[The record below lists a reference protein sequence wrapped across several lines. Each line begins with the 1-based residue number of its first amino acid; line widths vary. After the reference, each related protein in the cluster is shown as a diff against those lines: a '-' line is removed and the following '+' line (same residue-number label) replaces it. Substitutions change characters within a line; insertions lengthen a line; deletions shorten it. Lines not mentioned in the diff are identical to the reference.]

1 MDAKLLK
8 VILDDETLTDEQIAV
23 LLVKAQKQAA
33 NQHFWADDDI
43 PTEAEL
49 ERFYN
54 RYEFEIYDLAKAI
67 NSDDARGGL
76 VSHTEL
82 GVTRNWGQTGKKDIE
97 LALAKIPPKTYVGLL
112 RRDGNAKLRLKDLR
126 LNQVPFY
133 YQTYDGTV
141 DEVDEDGNLTG
152 ESIPKYSNPVR
163 VLARVSPNSGNAEDS
178 PFGKDI
184 VYDKTISTVQKLPI
198 DEYSKLFI
206 DVVPV
211 LNEDGSTD
219 TEPDYICVC
228 PKHDL
233 QQNLWAIRKI
243 KGNIHAGQ
251 NNDQSI

>member
-49 ERFYN
+49 
-54 RYEFEIYDLAKAI
+54 EFEIYDLAKAI

-112 RRDGNAKLRLKDLR
+112 RRDGNA
-126 LNQVPFY
+126 
-133 YQTYDGTV
+133 
-141 DEVDEDGNLTG
+141 
-152 ESIPKYSNPVR
+152 
-163 VLARVSPNSGNAEDS
+163 
-178 PFGKDI
+178 
-184 VYDKTISTVQKLPI
+184 
-198 DEYSKLFI
+198 
-206 DVVPV
+206 
-211 LNEDGSTD
+211 
-219 TEPDYICVC
+219 
-228 PKHDL
+228 
-233 QQNLWAIRKI
+233 
-243 KGNIHAGQ
+243 
-251 NNDQSI
+251 

>member
-23 LLVKAQKQAA
+23 LLV
-33 NQHFWADDDI
+33 NDI

-112 RRDGNAKLRLKDLR
+112 RRDGNA
-126 LNQVPFY
+126 
-133 YQTYDGTV
+133 
-141 DEVDEDGNLTG
+141 E
-152 ESIPKYSNPVR
+152 
-163 VLARVSPNSGNAEDS
+163 AE
-178 PFGKDI
+178 
-184 VYDKTISTVQKLPI
+184 T
-198 DEYSKLFI
+198 
-206 DVVPV
+206 
-211 LNEDGSTD
+211 
-219 TEPDYICVC
+219 
-228 PKHDL
+228 
-233 QQNLWAIRKI
+233 
-243 KGNIHAGQ
+243 
-251 NNDQSI
+251 

>member
-67 NSDDARGGL
+67 NSDAARGGL

-112 RRDGNAKLRLKDLR
+112 RRDGNA
-126 LNQVPFY
+126 
-133 YQTYDGTV
+133 
-141 DEVDEDGNLTG
+141 E
-152 ESIPKYSNPVR
+152 
-163 VLARVSPNSGNAEDS
+163 AE
-178 PFGKDI
+178 
-184 VYDKTISTVQKLPI
+184 T
-198 DEYSKLFI
+198 
-206 DVVPV
+206 
-211 LNEDGSTD
+211 
-219 TEPDYICVC
+219 
-228 PKHDL
+228 
-233 QQNLWAIRKI
+233 
-243 KGNIHAGQ
+243 
-251 NNDQSI
+251 

>member
-76 VSHTEL
+76 
-82 GVTRNWGQTGKKDIE
+82 TGKKDIE

-112 RRDGNAKLRLKDLR
+112 RRDGNA
-126 LNQVPFY
+126 
-133 YQTYDGTV
+133 
-141 DEVDEDGNLTG
+141 E
-152 ESIPKYSNPVR
+152 
-163 VLARVSPNSGNAEDS
+163 AE
-178 PFGKDI
+178 
-184 VYDKTISTVQKLPI
+184 T
-198 DEYSKLFI
+198 
-206 DVVPV
+206 
-211 LNEDGSTD
+211 
-219 TEPDYICVC
+219 
-228 PKHDL
+228 
-233 QQNLWAIRKI
+233 
-243 KGNIHAGQ
+243 
-251 NNDQSI
+251 

>member
-1 MDAKLLK
+1 MDTKLLK

-43 PTEAEL
+43 PTEEL

-112 RRDGNAKLRLKDLR
+112 RRDGNA
-126 LNQVPFY
+126 
-133 YQTYDGTV
+133 
-141 DEVDEDGNLTG
+141 
-152 ESIPKYSNPVR
+152 
-163 VLARVSPNSGNAEDS
+163 
-178 PFGKDI
+178 
-184 VYDKTISTVQKLPI
+184 
-198 DEYSKLFI
+198 
-206 DVVPV
+206 
-211 LNEDGSTD
+211 
-219 TEPDYICVC
+219 
-228 PKHDL
+228 
-233 QQNLWAIRKI
+233 
-243 KGNIHAGQ
+243 
-251 NNDQSI
+251 